1 MLMTATHREPIV
13 LDTTV
18 RDGSYAVN
26 FQYTDDDVRRI
37 VGDLDAAGIPYI
49 EIGHGVTIGAAAAQG
64 PAAHTDEEYFRAARS
79 VVRNARLGAV
89 IVPALARIETV
100 DLAGDYLD
108 FLRICV
114 IATEFELVMPFVER
128 AQSKGLEVS
137 IQLVKSHLFEPDVLA
152 AAGKRARDVGVR
164 IVYVVDTTG
173 TFLPEDAR
181 RYVEALRGASDVSV
195 GFHGHNNL
203 AMAVANTLEAFDA
216 GADFLDGTLMGFGR
230 GAGNCQI
237 ECLVA
242 ALQRRG
248 HLAGSRPGSD
258 FRRSAIGYVGPEP
271 AELRHRSVGDLVR
284 IPRTRFAAGRA
295 PPRSGPTG
303 GAFRVPRYSADREK
317 SCGAVVVPARH
328 RSSGRGNE
336 GVSRGNTCSHHESP
350 RRRAV
355 QSAVVARGH
364 ASDGCRRRERDA
376 YPGYRQLRSPGRGA
390 GAHSACTGRRRRQP
404 RQQTVA
410 VHEYRWL
417 RE

>member
-248 HLAGSRPGSD
+248 HLAAVDLDRIFDAARSD
-258 FRRSAIGYVGPEP
+258 MLGRSPQSYGIDPWEISFGFHGLDSLQVE
-271 AELRHRSVGDLVR
+271 HRAAAQQAGLSVSHVIR
-284 IPRTRFAAGRA
+284 QTAKSHAGQWLS
-295 PPRSGPTG
+295 PQDI
-303 GAFRVPRYSADREK
+303 DR
-317 SCGAVVVPARH
+317 VVV
-328 RSSGRGNE
+328 GM
-336 GVSRGNTCSHHESP
+336 
-350 RRRAV
+350 RA
-355 QSAVVARGH
+355 
-364 ASDGCRRRERDA
+364 
-376 YPGYRQLRSPGRGA
+376 
-390 GAHSACTGRRRRQP
+390 
-404 RQQTVA
+404 
-410 VHEYRWL
+410 
-417 RE
+417 

>member
-248 HLAGSRPGSD
+248 HLAAVDLDRIFDAARSD
-258 FRRSAIGYVGPEP
+258 MLG
-271 AELRHRSVGDLVR
+271 
-284 IPRTRFAAGRA
+284 
-295 PPRSGPTG
+295 
-303 GAFRVPRYSADREK
+303 
-317 SCGAVVVPARH
+317 
-328 RSSGRGNE
+328 
-336 GVSRGNTCSHHESP
+336 
-350 RRRAV
+350 
-355 QSAVVARGH
+355 
-364 ASDGCRRRERDA
+364 
-376 YPGYRQLRSPGRGA
+376 RSPQSYGIDPWEISFGFHGLDSLQVEHLQAQRPNRRGFPCPTLFGR
-390 GAHSACTGRRRRQP
+390 P
-404 RQQTVA
+404 RKVMRGSGCPRKTSI
-410 VHEYRWL
+410 EWSW
-417 RE
+417 E